1 MKDIPTSIKK
11 EIEKLT
17 DDINYHNYRYY
28 VLDAPLIA
36 DEEYDR
42 LFRRLSDLEEKYEY
56 VLPDSPTRRVGAAP
70 LDKFE
75 KVKHS
80 EAMLSLENA
89 FSYEEVRDFDK
100 RIRKL
105 LDNEK
110 EIAYTVEPK
119 YDGLAIE
126 LSYRDGVLYRAS
138 TRGDGYEGE
147 DVTQNIKTINAI
159 PLRIESSDRVPVEID
174 IRGEIYMNL
183 DEFDKLNRLREH
195 KGEPLFANPRNA
207 AAGSVRQ
214 LDPSITASRRLFLA
228 AYGIGVVRGMTFG
241 SQSDFVSWLKES
253 RFPAPS
259 AVSRVKGI
267 EKVID
272 EIKKLEETRK
282 DLPFETDG
290 AVIKVDDFALQQR
303 LGTKTREPRWA
314 IAFKFKAH
322 QGTTKIRDIRGSV
335 GRTGVITPFAIF
347 EPIRIGGVTVSRS
360 TPTFYYV
367 ELFTE

>member
-1 MKDIPTSIKK
+1 M
-11 EIEKLT
+11 
-17 DDINYHNYRYY
+17 
-28 VLDAPLIA
+28 
-36 DEEYDR
+36 
-42 LFRRLSDLEEKYEY
+42 
-56 VLPDSPTRRVGAAP
+56 
-70 LDKFE
+70 
-75 KVKHS
+75 
-80 EAMLSLENA
+80 
-89 FSYEEVRDFDK
+89 
-100 RIRKL
+100 
-105 LDNEK
+105 
-110 EIAYTVEPK
+110 
-119 YDGLAIE
+119 
-126 LSYRDGVLYRAS
+126 
-138 TRGDGYEGE
+138 
-147 DVTQNIKTINAI
+147 
-159 PLRIESSDRVPVEID
+159 PVEID

-183 DEFDKLNRLREH
+183 DEFDKLNRLRED

-241 SQSDFVSWLKES
+241 SQSDFVNWLKES

-290 AVIKVDDFALQQR
+290 AVIKVDDFSLQQR

-322 QGTTKIRDIRGSV
+322 QGTTKIRDIGGASAEQESSPRLQSSNRSGSAASQYH
-335 GRTGVITPFAIF
+335 GPLCTTGT
-347 EPIRIGGVTVSRS
+347 R
-360 TPTFYYV
+360 
-367 ELFTE
+367 